1 LLIVMLTC
9 REGLLSA
16 SPSIVLILLWSRARP
31 IQTSIES
38 SDSSSVTPSS
48 MMPPGRGGVRSVR
61 TIAMHSSTFLG
72 FNAKSRKAV
81 CYRTGQLSGSYQLC
95 WAPVTPPQV
104 YVANA
109 KEADPPLYQPSSE
122 VVALFAGMVTHD
134 VDGRKFM
141 NFAKTI
147 IQVPP
152 GVTVNQDHKVS
163 LHWIVSMG
171 VLTWL
176 TWKRCVVLCCV
187 VLCCVGWLVGW

>member
-1 LLIVMLTC
+1 
-9 REGLLSA
+9 
-16 SPSIVLILLWSRARP
+16 
-31 IQTSIES
+31 
-38 SDSSSVTPSS
+38 
-48 MMPPGRGGVRSVR
+48 
-61 TIAMHSSTFLG
+61 MHSSTFFG

-187 VLCCVGWLVGW
+187 VLCCVVLCWLVGWLVTVGWLVCCSAVLTIGWLVCWLGSRLGWLGRVCDWLFAAVLS